1 MLSHCFLQVLFQ
13 AIEKTKFQQMALYS
27 AFLVSKTLDYIS
39 SALDETLIKNL
50 YFPSKFVLKVFL
62 KVFSHSIKF
71 KLAYS

>member
-1 MLSHCFLQVLFQ
+1 
-13 AIEKTKFQQMALYS
+13 MALYS

-62 KVFSHSIKF
+62 KVFFPFYKV
-71 KLAYS
+71 